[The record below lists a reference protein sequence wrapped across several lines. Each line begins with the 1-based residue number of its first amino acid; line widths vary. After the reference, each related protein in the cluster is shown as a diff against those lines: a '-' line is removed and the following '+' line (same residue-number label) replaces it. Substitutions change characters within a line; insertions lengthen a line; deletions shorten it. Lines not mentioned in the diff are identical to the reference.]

1 MQIIVIIITISFNNY
16 HFFKKI
22 KKTKKEII
30 ILFDSCLGHK
40 VAGIFF
46 VSALEYKH

>member
-22 KKTKKEII
+22 LKTKKEII

-46 VSALEYKH
+46 VSALEEKH